1 MEKTRP
7 GKGEVDSYTIRGT
20 NKVVKAGDCVLMR
33 PSESNSAP
41 YVARVEKI
49 EVDNRN
55 NVNVRVRWYYRPE
68 ESVGGRR
75 QFHGAKELFLSDHY
89 DIQSAHTIEGKCT
102 VHTFKNYTRLGNV
115 KPEDYYCRFEYK
127 PASGAF
133 LPDRVAVYCKCE
145 LPYNPDDLMIQC
157 EECKDWYH
165 PACVDMT
172 IEQAKQLDR
181 FVCSEH
187 TSEEDGQ
194 KPLNTPLNIPP
205 ANGKAKPKRQRNTA
219 SEAWSLWYKLF
230 GVKKDTRAS
239 QLHSI
244 KEQCLI
250 KKEKEL
256 SSTGTVGVKLVEK
269 DRGAKLMT
277 SYSPQFLGLP
287 SVWTQQG
294 GDKNAGEGIVIGFVD
309 SGINPVHPSF
319 AFDPLNPFTASNI
332 SHFSGACEGGP
343 LFPDISC
350 NGKIISARFFSAG
363 AQAAATLNPNVD
375 IQSPY
380 DAVGHGSHVASTAAG
395 NFGVPVVVDG
405 FFFGRASGMAP
416 RARIAVY
423 KAIYPTV
430 GTLTDVLAAIDQAV
444 LDGVDILT
452 LSVGPDAPPE
462 DTLTFL
468 GAFDIFLL
476 SAHKAGVFVVQAV
489 GNQGPGPYTVV
500 SYSPWA
506 VGVAACNTDRTYPGT
521 LILGNGQ
528 KIGGI
533 GLSGPSFGNGLV
545 QYKLMLAKDAIKV
558 NGTFP
563 RTPQYV
569 EECQYPEALDPTVV
583 HGSVV
588 ICTFSSGFYNGTS
601 NLTAIIETAKF
612 LGFMGFMLIANPSY
626 GDFIAEPI
634 PFSVPGIMIPRT
646 SDAQI
651 ISQYYEQQTQ
661 RDDQGVV
668 IRYSGRAAIG
678 EGRIASYM
686 ERAPVV
692 SRFSSR
698 GPDYIDQ
705 KRNPA
710 DVLKPDILAPGH
722 QIWAAWSPM
731 SVLNPILSGYSFALI
746 SGTSMATPHI
756 AGIAALIKQNNPL
769 WSPSMIASAM
779 STTATNH
786 DNRGEPIMAEG
797 FAAYTL
803 YRAAPFGFG
812 AGLVDPI
819 RALDPGL
826 VFSTGYE
833 DYLNFLCS
841 LPNTDPE
848 KIRIAT
854 GGTCAA
860 SFSTSSDLNQPSVT
874 ITALSGMR
882 MTQRVVKNV
891 ASKPE
896 TYLCALLPPK
906 GVTVKVDPPWFTLA
920 PEETQTLEIRFVV
933 NQVLDDFSFGEI
945 VLTGSLNHIIR
956 MPVSV
961 LPISL

>member
-1 MEKTRP
+1 MKEEINMLGTNQHRVLLMFFAINVISCIAEERDIYVVLLEGEPVAFHQGAVPDKE
-7 GKGEVDSYTIRGT
+7 GKIPFPSSSIPTLMVHAKRLVDSHDQFLNSTLDAGNY
-20 NKVVKAGDCVLMR
+20 NKLYSFKNIVNGFAVHTTH
-33 PSESNSAP
+33 SQ
-41 YVARVEKI
+41 VEK
-49 EVDNRN
+49 
-55 NVNVRVRWYYRPE
+55 
-68 ESVGGRR
+68 
-75 QFHGAKELFLSDHY
+75 FKGA
-89 DIQSAHTIEGKCT
+89 
-102 VHTFKNYTRLGNV
+102 
-115 KPEDYYCRFEYK
+115 P
-127 PASGAF
+127 
-133 LPDRVAVYCKCE
+133 
-145 LPYNPDDLMIQC
+145 
-157 EECKDWYH
+157 
-165 PACVDMT
+165 
-172 IEQAKQLDR
+172 
-181 FVCSEH
+181 
-187 TSEEDGQ
+187 
-194 KPLNTPLNIPP
+194 
-205 ANGKAKPKRQRNTA
+205 
-219 SEAWSLWYKLF
+219 
-230 GVKKDTRAS
+230 
-239 QLHSI
+239 
-244 KEQCLI
+244 
-250 KKEKEL
+250 
-256 SSTGTVGVKLVEK
+256 GVKLVEK

-277 SYSPQFLGLP
+277 TYTPEFLGLP
-287 SVWTQQG
+287 AVWTQQG
-294 GDKNAGEGIVIGFVD
+294 GYGNAGEGIVIGFVD

-319 AFDPLNPFTASNI
+319 AYDPLNPLTSNTTR
-332 SHFSGACEGGP
+332 FSGSCEGGP
-343 LFPDISC
+343 LFPETSC
-350 NGKIISARFFSAG
+350 NGKIISARFFAAG
-363 AQAAATLNPNVD
+363 ARAAATLNPSVD

-395 NFGVPVVVDG
+395 NCGVPVVVDG
-405 FFFGRASGMAP
+405 FFYGRASGMAP

-452 LSVGPDAPPE
+452 LSIGPDAPPE
-462 DTLTFL
+462 DTVTFL
-468 GAFDIFLL
+468 GAFEIFLL
-476 SAHKAGVFVVQAV
+476 SAHKAGIFVVQAV

-506 VGVAACNTDRTYPGT
+506 VGVAACGTDRTYPGT
-521 LILGNGQ
+521 LVLGNGQ

-533 GLSGPSFGNGLV
+533 GLSGPSFGNGLL
-545 QYKLMLAKDAIKV
+545 QYKLVLAKDAIKV

-563 RTPQYV
+563 RTPQYI

-583 HGSVV
+583 QGSVV
-588 ICTFSSGFYNGTS
+588 ICTFSAGFYNGTS
-601 NLTAIIETAKF
+601 NLTAIIETAKV
-612 LGFMGFMLIANPSY
+612 LGFIGFVLVANPSY

-634 PFSVPGIMIPRT
+634 PFSIPGIMIPRT

-651 ISQYYEQQTQ
+651 ISQYYEQQTY
-661 RDDQGVV
+661 RDDEGLV
-668 IRYSGRAAIG
+668 IRYSARAAIG

-686 ERAPVV
+686 ERAPIV

-756 AGIAALIKQNNPL
+756 AGIAALIKQNNPS
-769 WSPSMIASAM
+769 WTPSMIASAM
-779 STTATNH
+779 STAATKH

-797 FAAYTL
+797 FAPYTL
-803 YRAAPFGFG
+803 YPAAPFGFG

-833 DYLNFLCS
+833 DYLTFLCS

-860 SFSTSSDLNQPSVT
+860 SFSKPSDLNQPSVT

-906 GVTVKVDPPWFTLA
+906 GVTVSVDPPWFTIA
-920 PEETQTLEIRFVV
+920 PEETQTLEIRLLV

-945 VLTGSLNHIIR
+945 VLTGSLNHIVR
-956 MPVSV
+956 MPLSV
-961 LPISL
+961 LPISV